1 MVLYIRTD
9 KRRKDTLLVLQ
20 DGSDQKLHI
29 NGLKLL
35 DHFCYAHGSSLEG
48 RRQAIMKTLG
58 IMQKVPILI
67 DEATREMYFPLF
79 DLRRTINYWINERY
93 IESVAPCTKKT
104 CWIRFLNGREFL
116 FPADVRV
123 VKLQR
128 KRCALYLAKLEQ
140 KRVCYEQDV
149 LSIFADE
156 KRGNQNE

>member
-104 CWIRFLNGREFL
+104 CWIRFLAGIFISGRCSSREAAKKTL
-116 FPADVRV
+116 
-123 VKLQR
+123 
-128 KRCALYLAKLEQ
+128 CALFGEIRAEAG
-140 KRVCYEQDV
+140 V
-149 LSIFADE
+149 L
-156 KRGNQNE
+156 